1 MSCHNL
7 YELQNKSHILNI
19 QQIQCWLIK
28 FENEFHNAI
37 NDCDCRKW
45 NKWLDNNE
53 NPFPC
58 ACSTR
63 MQDCI
68 FIEAYYKLNNA
79 FELYKQQQQLI
90 GLVAQYQSIKNNK
103 VELRVFTNNLNA
115 LGLNLTFDS
124 IIIISLNPE
133 PYEKI
138 VLQLNEK
145 EFEGIIGLQNIFNEL
160 SNETKL
166 L

>member
-1 MSCHNL
+1 MNHQN
-7 YELQNKSHILNI
+7 YIGELQSISSMLDI
-19 QQIQCWLIK
+19 QYIQLWLMK
-28 FENEFHNAI
+28 YNNEFHNAI
-37 NDCDCRKW
+37 NSSTCRKW
-45 NKWLDNNE
+45 SKCLNTDVQ
-53 NPFPC
+53 PFPC
-58 ACSTR
+58 ACSVR

-145 EFEGIIGLQNIFNEL
+145 EFEGIIELQKI
-160 SNETKL
+160 L
-166 L
+166 LKAYNV